1 MFKRIIIGGLF
12 LFFPFSVS
20 ALEFEEDRVVTQH
33 GFSMS
38 YEKYNM
44 LSERLYDVTIDNLPI
59 ETLEVL
65 ISDNLMHIA
74 SDSENIVSNYY
85 YDENGNVESIYHY
98 NLEEDEFEKAL
109 LNENNIFARDV
120 VNSSMY
126 ETSYKSVDLD
136 AFKFEDEST
145 GTCYFLIEL
154 KNNWKKTPS
163 VKSYDVIAARWTG
176 ASASVFNATGGQYC
190 ESSVSYSYLGDN
202 MVKKSNG
209 LGISM
214 NFVDSCTKPQMVLY
228 IHSSGNFGTVY
239 GTYQHAT
246 RSVTLSQSKGYNFSS
261 SGLGGVLDFTNNTVE
276 GYYDDMSGVQIETRL
291 NS

>member
-1 MFKRIIIGGLF
+1 
-12 LFFPFSVS
+12 
-20 ALEFEEDRVVTQH
+20 
-33 GFSMS
+33 
-38 YEKYNM
+38 
-44 LSERLYDVTIDNLPI
+44 
-59 ETLEVL
+59 
-65 ISDNLMHIA
+65 
-74 SDSENIVSNYY
+74 
-85 YDENGNVESIYHY
+85 
-98 NLEEDEFEKAL
+98 
-109 LNENNIFARDV
+109 
-120 VNSSMY
+120 
-126 ETSYKSVDLD
+126 
-136 AFKFEDEST
+136 
-145 GTCYFLIEL
+145 
-154 KNNWKKTPS
+154 
-163 VKSYDVIAARWTG
+163 
-176 ASASVFNATGGQYC
+176 
-190 ESSVSYSYLGDN
+190 